1 MKICERFAGEKG
13 TKEQILNAAIDLF
26 SQKGY
31 DAVSIRD
38 IARAVGIR
46 ESSIYNHYKG
56 KEDILDSITSFFI
69 AELSK
74 PYPDE
79 VPMEV
84 LLEKYGAEGFMIVG
98 GQAFME
104 RLKEPRID
112 KIWRLISIELYRNKR
127 VRDFFKTAIVAFTL
141 QAWEQTFRK
150 MMDLGYIR
158 ECDARLLAQ
167 EFTYYALY
175 LYFEYFFLN
184 YEESGQVP
192 FFEGIMDNLSSHIKF
207 MFDAIKV
214 EVPP

>member
-1 MKICERFAGEKG
+1 MKNNASAEKG
-13 TKEQILNAAIDLF
+13 TKEQILDAAIDLF

-56 KEDILDSITSFFI
+56 KEAIMDSIFEYFI

-74 PYPDE
+74 PDPDD

-84 LLEKYGAEGFMIVG
+84 MLEKYGPEGFMNVG
-98 GQAFME
+98 GRAFME
-104 RLKEPRID
+104 RINDPRID
-112 KIWRLISIELYRNKR
+112 KIWRLMSIELYRNTK
-127 VRDFFKTAIVAFTL
+127 VRDFFKTTMVGFTL

-158 ECDARLLAQ
+158 ECDARLLAK
-167 EFTYYALY
+167 EFTYYVLY
-175 LYFEYFFLN
+175 LYFEHFFLN
-184 YEESGQVP
+184 YEVSESISFVD
-192 FFEGIMDNLSSHIKF
+192 GIMDNLSGHIKF

-214 EVPP
+214 KEAP